1 MIKLSWFLS
10 LLAWCCC
17 HENMVDCYRSTFHT
31 KQVTS
36 VSERRKSICR
46 FDTMIDEA
54 KETTKPI
61 VDVKTSSLQWPVVS
75 DAVILSLVPIIWGAY
90 SPVVKGLYSAPNVVA
105 PPPLVFNLLSYL
117 VSLTALTIAR
127 YWTAT
132 PPSNEKSETL
142 FENDNIANSKPSI
155 TPGLEWRGGV
165 ELGLW
170 LFLGSTVQI
179 TGIQST
185 TAISAAILVQTTTIL
200 VPLLDTLFVTRKP
213 ISSKL
218 WISCIVALIGVI
230 IVSTGGQTT
239 MNSDNNIDIITNTI
253 TTATNVDSIA
263 MTCFSEP
270 WSCVMNNII
279 HSISSLP
286 TIHMNTGDMLVLLSA
301 IFYSMHVIR
310 LGTYANQV
318 RPVKLAQIK
327 SFTEL
332 CASFAAIGAV
342 FLYGNGK

>member
-1 MIKLSWFLS
+1 MMMMVL
-10 LLAWCCC
+10 WCCGNC
-17 HENMVDCYRSTFHT
+17 MVLVDCYRPGYRT
-31 KQVTS
+31 KLTTS
-36 VSERRKSICR
+36 KLLERSRRRSIHLR
-46 FDTMIDEA
+46 DTMMDEH
-54 KETTKPI
+54 KDMTKP
-61 VDVKTSSLQWPVVS
+61 TSSVVSRTSLQLPIVS
-75 DAVILSLVPIIWGAY
+75 DAAILSLVPIIWGAY

-117 VSLTALTIAR
+117 VSLTDLTIAR
-127 YWTAT
+127 YWTTTQIIEDDNVAKS
-132 PPSNEKSETL
+132 SNDL
-142 FENDNIANSKPSI
+142 NSMQNI
-155 TPGLEWRGGV
+155 TPGMEWRGGV

-230 IVSTGGQTT
+230 IVSSGGTT
-239 MNSDNNIDIITNTI
+239 AVNSDSNIDMITSTITNANNLDTI
-253 TTATNVDSIA
+253 AISCSSN
-263 MTCFSEP
+263 P
-270 WSCVMNNII
+270 WSCAMNNVV
-279 HSISSLP
+279 HVFTSLP
-286 TIHMNTGDMLVLLSA
+286 SIHMNTGDMLILLSA

-318 RPVKLAQIK
+318 HPVKLAQIK

-342 FLYGNGK
+342 FLYGNGE

>member
-1 MIKLSWFLS
+1 
-10 LLAWCCC
+10 
-17 HENMVDCYRSTFHT
+17 
-31 KQVTS
+31 
-36 VSERRKSICR
+36 
-46 FDTMIDEA
+46 MIDEA
-54 KETTKPI
+54 KETTKPTF
-61 VDVKTSSLQWPVVS
+61 DVKTSLPVVS
-75 DAVILSLVPIIWGAY
+75 DAIILSLVPIIWGAY

-132 PPSNEKSETL
+132 PREKSGSL
-142 FENDNIANSKPSI
+142 LENNNIANSIPSI
-155 TPGLEWRGGV
+155 TAGLEWKGGV

-179 TGIQST
+179 TGIKST
-185 TAISAAILVQTTTIL
+185 TAISAALLVQTTTVL
-200 VPLLDTLFVTRKP
+200 VPLLDTLFITRKP
-213 ISSKL
+213 ITSKL

-230 IVSTGGQTT
+230 IVSTGGST
-239 MNSDNNIDIITNTI
+239 MNSESSIDIITNTV
-253 TTATNVDSIA
+253 TTTTNIDSIA
-263 MTCFSEP
+263 MIFSSEP
-270 WSCVMNNII
+270 WSYFINNMA
-279 HSISSLP
+279 HGISSLP

-332 CASFAAIGAV
+332 CASFAAIGVV